1 MEVVACPEPGCAA
14 PAEVLERF
22 VLAST
27 SGPVEHSK
35 TVCVGGQRPHATRR
49 RPPGTPPGGQRGPMR
64 HDPTDHLRRRPRGRA
79 RPLRPVD
86 RGRGQR
92 RRRPDRLVRRP
103 AARHPHPRARGN
115 RGVARGGAA
124 AARPPP
130 SGCSAGTSPHRRRG
144 GAVLCDARAT
154 VWLDSPVLPAQ
165 TVRRLRFG
173 PLPLGEVL
181 RPLGGRRHTTS
192 VSRRHDYGRPVEHD
206 DDERPVLLVRA
217 SLLVAGQPVAL
228 VEETYLEA
236 VLSPGG

>member
-1 MEVVACPEPGCAA
+1 MTPPTAYAVDRAA
-14 PAEVLERF
+14 ALDRF
-22 VLAST
+22 ARSIAGADSAVGALTAW
-27 SGPVEHSK
+27 
-35 TVCVGGQRPHATRR
+35 CGGQPPVTRIHVR
-49 RPPGTPPGGQRGPMR
+49 EETVALPEEALLLRA
-64 HDPTDHLRRRPRGRA
+64 PTAIR
-79 RPLRPVD
+79 V
-86 RGRGQR
+86 QR
-92 RRRPDRLVRRP
+92 R
-103 AARHPHPRARGN
+103 HI
-115 RGVARGGAA
+115 
-124 AARPPP
+124 
-130 SGCSAGTSPHRRRG
+130 SHRRRG